1 MNNFERLKFLVKQ
14 MKPALSFAIE
24 GSYSNQLEIL
34 RFVWKLEFF
43 LRFAI
48 LPSSSQQSEKFY

>member
-14 MKPALSFAIE
+14 MKLALSFVIE

-34 RFVWKLEFF
+34 RLAWKLEIF
-43 LRFAI
+43 LRIAI